1 MTIFRGLPPPVSGA
15 TFDIAAE
22 GRIKNEVLSW
32 SHYIFGNSSIQTTP
46 EAAYSSRSSQ
56 NSTILSLTSST

>member
-1 MTIFRGLPPPVSGA
+1 MGQVARMTTLRGLPPPVSGA

-32 SHYIFGNSSIQTTP
+32 SHDIFGKKCPN
-46 EAAYSSRSSQ
+46 ARSG
-56 NSTILSLTSST
+56 